1 MSPSLT
7 TTLLIGFASVSLN
20 ATPTADWTQ
29 FRGPLGNGVVH
40 SASAPSAWSTETNM
54 AWQKPLPGAGWS
66 SPLVLGDKVFVTTAV
81 HEGQERPKGFQDG
94 VRAMGN
100 YREAAK
106 HLKQTEFK
114 LLCLSLGD
122 GSTVWDTTVETEI
135 PAFGIHP
142 SNTYATE
149 SPATDGDSVFV
160 FFPAAG
166 SASCLDQSGQ
176 IRWTYQSGRHQ
187 YGNGF
192 GSGSGLAYHDGMVF
206 LQCDNDE
213 DSYVVAL
220 EADSGSEVWKAK
232 RQSRTSWS
240 TPVIWKTGQREELV
254 VGGSGHLTSYNPKTG
269 SQNWY
274 LHGIG
279 GSFSSSPA
287 FDEAFLFFGNSGPGS
302 AGPLGAVAAG
312 ASGDLQF
319 TQGNAEAWVE
329 WSLTGAG
336 PGLASPLTKDG
347 LLYVIDGSL
356 LNCYDGTSGKRIYKE
371 RLPGAGR
378 FAASLWSVG
387 DYLYALDEN
396 GKTFVI
402 KMGREFEV
410 IQVNDI
416 DDLFWSTPS
425 VAGNSMLLRGADRLY
440 CIREADPI

>member
-1 MSPSLT
+1 
-7 TTLLIGFASVSLN
+7 
-20 ATPTADWTQ
+20 
-29 FRGPLGNGVVH
+29 
-40 SASAPSAWSTETNM
+40 
-54 AWQKPLPGAGWS
+54 
-66 SPLVLGDKVFVTTAV
+66 
-81 HEGQERPKGFQDG
+81 
-94 VRAMGN
+94 MGN

-122 GSTVWDTTVETEI
+122 GSTIWDTTVETEI

-187 YGNGF
+187 DGNGF

-269 SQNWY
+269 SQN
-274 LHGIG
+274 LPSRNRRLVQQLTSVRRSL
-279 GSFSSSPA
+279 SFLETVAP
-287 FDEAFLFFGNSGPGS
+287 EALGHWAPSRREPVVTFNSRKAMPRPGW
-302 AGPLGAVAAG
+302 
-312 ASGDLQF
+312 
-319 TQGNAEAWVE
+319 N
-329 WSLTGAG
+329 
-336 PGLASPLTKDG
+336 
-347 LLYVIDGSL
+347 
-356 LNCYDGTSGKRIYKE
+356 
-371 RLPGAGR
+371 GR
-378 FAASLWSVG
+378 
-387 DYLYALDEN
+387 
-396 GKTFVI
+396 
-402 KMGREFEV
+402 
-410 IQVNDI
+410 
-416 DDLFWSTPS
+416 
-425 VAGNSMLLRGADRLY
+425 
-440 CIREADPI
+440 